1 MHKARGKFTS
11 IQQEQLP
18 PPAHRRRNSLG
29 HPVRCVLHHFPA
41 VFFQAPL
48 RPATCPAR
56 KRSARRRTCKSG
68 DWTEQVKDGN
78 TITRYILDGTG
89 TVSISS
95 DNDSTQLSAVG
106 PGTLVEVTGRAS
118 LQWSTREEIIVLTP
132 GYEEGRLLLTV
143 ALTLIAMTI
152 LLISGAGGH

>member
-1 MHKARGKFTS
+1 VIVTADIQISTPSPEQAAS
-11 IQQEQLP
+11 IGVREWPQQL
-18 PPAHRRRNSLG
+18 
-29 HPVRCVLHHFPA
+29 
-41 VFFQAPL
+41 
-48 RPATCPAR
+48 
-56 KRSARRRTCKSG
+56 KSG

-95 DNDSTQLSAVG
+95 DDDSTQLSAVG
-106 PGTLVEVTGRAS
+106 PGTLVEVTGWAS

-143 ALTLIAMTI
+143 ALTLIAITI
-152 LLISGAGGH
+152 LLISGVGGH